1 MPDGTTLQP
10 WKERARAR
18 EKVQARG
25 GAMELALDDEQAAE
39 LALLL
44 DEALHDLTGEIAD
57 TDNAQ
62 YRQLLRRRRALVEDL
77 RSRLDVG

>member
-1 MPDGTTLQP
+1 
-10 WKERARAR
+10 
-18 EKVQARG
+18 
-25 GAMELALDDEQAAE
+25 MELALDDEQVAE

-62 YRQLLRRRRALVEDL
+62 YRHLLRRRRAVVEDL

>member
-1 MPDGTTLQP
+1 
-10 WKERARAR
+10 
-18 EKVQARG
+18 
-25 GAMELALDDEQAAE
+25 MELALDDEQDAE